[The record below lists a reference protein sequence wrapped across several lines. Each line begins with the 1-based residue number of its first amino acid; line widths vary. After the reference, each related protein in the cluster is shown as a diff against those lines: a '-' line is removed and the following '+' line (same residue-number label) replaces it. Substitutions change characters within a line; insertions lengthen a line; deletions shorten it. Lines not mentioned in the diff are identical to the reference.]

1 MVYSAKRELKSSE
14 PIVRYLYYRTKILD
28 TYPEVDILM
37 KIFLTY
43 APLFLFL
50 LQLAY
55 LAVKAFAMYDKIGS
69 DPHRKLTISLA
80 TSGMELTDTLELDPS
95 TKSQYLHLPSL
106 PTKVFVYATG
116 AGCST
121 IQVSTFFIS

>member
-1 MVYSAKRELKSSE
+1 
-14 PIVRYLYYRTKILD
+14 
-28 TYPEVDILM
+28 
-37 KIFLTY
+37 
-43 APLFLFL
+43 
-50 LQLAY
+50 
-55 LAVKAFAMYDKIGS
+55 MYDKIGS
-69 DPHRKLTISLA
+69 DPHRKLTVSLA

-121 IQVSTFFIS
+121 IQVRTRFRFSKYTIARFTRDKRRRKINSILTLNAFVRVKCFSRNLNMTNKKFKKTALL

>member
-1 MVYSAKRELKSSE
+1 MIPVNDVS
-14 PIVRYLYYRTKILD
+14 
-28 TYPEVDILM
+28 
-37 KIFLTY
+37 
-43 APLFLFL
+43 L
-50 LQLAY
+50 LNSQLAY

-121 IQVSTFFIS
+121 IQVRIFH

>member
-1 MVYSAKRELKSSE
+1 M
-14 PIVRYLYYRTKILD
+14 
-28 TYPEVDILM
+28 
-37 KIFLTY
+37 IFY
-43 APLFLFL
+43 FFFQNICVKLFFTV

-121 IQVSTFFIS
+121 IQVRSIEFGTIELY